1 MNKLKVL
8 GASVA
13 MALLVASP
21 AAAADNGS
29 FDVES
34 QFLGTDTVQF
44 GGFSVENQFFGTDTV
59 QFGGAGNGF
68 DNDFD
73 EDVFDEDDFDE
84 DVFDDNDFDEDVFD
98 D

>member
-21 AAAADNGS
+21 AAADTVSIGGFTAESEFLGNDNVRVGGLT
-29 FDVES
+29 VES
-34 QFLGTDTVQF
+34 QFL
-44 GGFSVENQFFGTDTV
+44 FFEDGL
-59 QFGGAGNGF
+59 FNNGV
-68 DNDFD
+68 NDFD
-73 EDVFDEDDFDE
+73 NFNDFDD
-84 DVFDDNDFDEDVFD
+84 DVFDDDFDDDIFD

>member
-21 AAAADNGS
+21 AAAQNGG
-29 FDVES
+29 FNVES
-34 QFLGTDTVQF
+34 QFLGADTVQF
-44 GGFSVENQFFGTDTV
+44 GGFEVENQFFGTDTV
-59 QFGGAGNGF
+59 QFGGAGNGV
-68 DNDFD
+68 DN
-73 EDVFDEDDFDE
+73 DFDE

>member
-21 AAAADNGS
+21 AAAQNGG
-29 FDVES
+29 FNVES
-34 QFLGTDTVQF
+34 
-44 GGFSVENQFFGTDTV
+44 QFFGTDTV

-73 EDVFDEDDFDE
+73 
-84 DVFDDNDFDEDVFD
+84 NDFDEDVFGN
-98 D
+98 

>member
-21 AAAADNGS
+21 AAAQNGG
-29 FDVES
+29 FNVES

-44 GGFSVENQFFGTDTV
+44 GGFEVENQFFGTDTV

-73 EDVFDEDDFDE
+73 DNDFDG
-84 DVFDDNDFDEDVFD
+84 DVFDD
-98 D
+98 

>member
-1 MNKLKVL
+1 MNKLTVL
-8 GASVA
+8 GASAA

-21 AAAADNGS
+21 AAAAQNGGFS
-29 FDVES
+29 VES
-34 QFLGTDTVQF
+34 EFLGTDTVQF

-73 EDVFDEDDFDE
+73 DNDFDG
-84 DVFDDNDFDEDVFD
+84 DVFDD
-98 D
+98 

>member
-21 AAAADNGS
+21 AAAQNGG
-29 FDVES
+29 FNVES
-34 QFLGTDTVQF
+34 QFL
-44 GGFSVENQFFGTDTV
+44 GTDTV

-73 EDVFDEDDFDE
+73 DNDFDG
-84 DVFDDNDFDEDVFD
+84 DVFDD
-98 D
+98 